1 MGRPPNMDYKP
12 LSRTFQD
19 VGQAIRAGDP
29 RLARINF
36 SKPGFLARR
45 DLPPIE
51 LPVQHV
57 PQEVAIPREETASTH
72 LSLEAEIDQFH
83 LEEEGEVP
91 ERPVELSD
99 SKADFDRF
107 SIAQSPRLIVPWVDP
122 SSEDE
127 EEGMDL
133 KSRSS
138 LKGLLANRNK
148 GSVSKEVPKTE
159 VPPSFPHS
167 PLPVTAVGLLPN
179 PDLKKKIKVQ
189 EVEEGEM
196 IPLKGPK

>member
-1 MGRPPNMDYKP
+1 MDYKP
-12 LSRTFQD
+12 LSCTFQD
-19 VGQAIRAGDP
+19 VGQAIKTGDP

-36 SKPGFLARR
+36 SKPGFLARI

-51 LPVQHV
+51 LPVQHI

-83 LEEEGEVP
+83 FEEEGEVP

-107 SIAQSPRLIVPWVDP
+107 SIAQSLRLIVHRVDP

-159 VPPSFPHS
+159 VPPSLPPP

-179 PDLKKKIKVQ
+179 PDLKKKIKV
-189 EVEEGEM
+189 
-196 IPLKGPK
+196 